1 MSSTSRN
8 PKIKKARDRHIPE
21 IAAIADFYAQSRDA
35 HGERI
40 REGFLVSFYSEA
52 DYREFLS
59 NCDHFYVAL
68 NSSGVIGFLLA
79 FSQELIPE
87 SDWVGTQ
94 LRRTETQPFT
104 LAKQLAIKA
113 DNVNS
118 GVGTSL
124 YRYLLERCSDVP
136 IFSAIVLEPL
146 NQPSVQF
153 HKRLGFEQVREVTPP
168 DGIKRGVWRRMPDR
182 EAVS

>member
-1 MSSTSRN
+1 MFSTSGN
-8 PKIKKARDRHIPE
+8 SEIEKARGRHIPE
-21 IAAIADFYAQSRDA
+21 IAAIADFYAKSRDA
-35 HGERI
+35 DAGGG
-40 REGFLVSFYSEA
+40 GFLVSSYSEA
-52 DYREFLS
+52 DYRQFLLD
-59 NCDHFYVAL
+59 CDHFYVAL

-79 FSQELIPE
+79 FSQVLIPE

-104 LAKQLAIKA
+104 LVKQLAIKA
-113 DNVNS
+113 ESTNS

-124 YRYLLERCSDVP
+124 YGYLLERCSDVP
-136 IFSAIVLEPL
+136 IFSAIVLEPP

-168 DGIKRGVWRRMPDR
+168 DGIKRGVWRRMPDS
-182 EAVS
+182 ESIS